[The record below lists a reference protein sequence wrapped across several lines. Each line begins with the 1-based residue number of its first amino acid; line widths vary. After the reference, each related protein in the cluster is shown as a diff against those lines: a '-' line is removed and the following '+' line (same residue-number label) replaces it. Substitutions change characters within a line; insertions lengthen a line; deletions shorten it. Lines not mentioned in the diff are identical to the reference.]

1 MLASQERAAVR
12 QHYGSARLHAEPKVL
27 ADLNLTF
34 PRNQT
39 VALVEGERVRSIH
52 LHAGH
57 RVLAASSKW
66 RFSRTTARI
75 KRAAVGQALGD
86 EVAQCTNDLA
96 VGGCIT

>member
-52 LHAGH
+52 LHAGD
-57 RVLAASSKW
+57 RVLAASSNW

-75 KRAAVGQALGD
+75 KRAAVG
-86 EVAQCTNDLA
+86 
-96 VGGCIT
+96 

>member
-52 LHAGH
+52 LHAGD
-57 RVLAASSKW
+57 RVGI
-66 RFSRTTARI
+66 ARALSAKAEVI
-75 KRAAVGQALGD
+75 ISNDVISAVD
-86 EVAQCTNDLA
+86 
-96 VGGCIT
+96 